1 MGQVL
6 RETDA
11 GVLLLTLNR
20 PERNN
25 AWTIEMEHEYFEAL
39 AQAAADA
46 EVRAIVVTG
55 TGKSFCPGLDMQI
68 LAESGATGKPLTDQP
83 RRPMTFARSVPKPV
97 IAAINGACA
106 GIGMVQACS
115 ADLRFVA
122 RGAKLATSFARRG
135 LPAENAL
142 AWILPRLVGTGAAM
156 DLLLSGR
163 TLQAEEAAGIGL
175 AERLCEPE
183 TVVADAI
190 EYAKDLAAH
199 CSPRAMAAIKR
210 QVWQD
215 WEGTAEQSRQT
226 SLALMEAL
234 RSEMKEGSASF
245 VEKRPPAFPGLS
257 VTLVEERTTRSD
269 YPA

>member
-1 MGQVL
+1 MSLVL
-6 RETDA
+6 RKVDG

-25 AWTIEMEHEYFEAL
+25 AWTVEMEQEYFEVL
-39 AQAAADA
+39 AEASADA

-55 TGKSFCPGLDMQI
+55 AGKSFCPGLDMQV

-83 RRPMTFARSVPKPV
+83 RRPMTFARTVPKPV

-115 ADLRFVA
+115 ADLRFAA

-142 AWILPRLVGTGAAM
+142 AWILPRLVGTGVAM

-163 TLQAEEAAGIGL
+163 TIQAEEAAALGL
-175 AERLCEPE
+175 VERLCSPE
-183 TVVADAI
+183 TVVAEAVD
-190 EYAKDLAAH
+190 YAKDLATY
-199 CSPRAMAAIKR
+199 CSPRAMGAIKR

-215 WEGTAEQSRQT
+215 WEDTAEQSRQT
-226 SLALMEAL
+226 ALALVEAL
-234 RSEMKEGSASF
+234 RSEMKEGSASYI
-245 VEKRPPAFPGLS
+245 EKRPPAFPGLS
-257 VTLVEERTTRSD
+257 VALTEERTTRTV